1 MLNNTHANVDRVTRK
16 FQIHFELDINENGA
30 HKKLCNAARI
40 VNIGKFTT
48 NTTLKV
54 YIKKKKGL
62 I

>member
-1 MLNNTHANVDRVTRK
+1 MDRVTRK

-30 HKKLCNAARI
+30 HKKLCNEARI